1 MCGYVGSH
9 KGLYLLSAVVR
20 GNMGRIDAVL
30 PDKLEQRFRM
40 EVARRYGVKKGN
52 MLKAIS
58 EAIDT
63 WVSTDDSRK
72 MARTLAKAIRDPKA
86 SVSVK
91 QHAVDA
97 LASTGVAGREL
108 LADIGAD
115 AAIPDSIREQAFKA
129 LSAQADR

>member
-1 MCGYVGSH
+1 MWICGFTHRPISYLGSRPWEH
-9 KGLYLLSAVVR
+9 GANRRRY
-20 GNMGRIDAVL
+20 L

-40 EVARRYGVKKGN
+40 EVAKRYGVKKGN

-58 EAIDT
+58 EAIEA
-63 WVSTDDSRK
+63 WVSTDESRK
-72 MARTLAKAIRDPKA
+72 LARTLAKPIRDPSA

-91 QHAVDA
+91 QHAVTA

-115 AAIPDSIREQAFKA
+115 PKIPDSVREQAFKA
-129 LSAQADR
+129 ISAQSDR

>member
-9 KGLYLLSAVVR
+9 IDLYLTSVVVR
-20 GNMGRIDAVL
+20 GNMGRIDGGP

-40 EVARRYGVKKGN
+40 EVAKRYGVKKGN

-58 EAIDT
+58 EAIEA
-63 WVSTDDSRK
+63 WVSTDESRK
-72 MARTLAKAIRDPKA
+72 LARTLAKPIRDPSA

-91 QHAVDA
+91 QHAVTA
-97 LASTGVAGREL
+97 LASTGAAGREL

-115 AAIPDSIREQAFKA
+115 PKIPDSVREQAFKA
-129 LSAQADR
+129 ISAQSDR